1 MRLLLDTHAF
11 IWATAWPQRLSP
23 HVRNL
28 LQNLRHTLFLSAASV
43 WEISLKHALKKRDFK
58 FDEDAVTAGVDSL
71 KCEVLPIDFRH
82 VLALYRLPQLH
93 RDPFDRMLISQA
105 VADDLALI
113 TADQRLRDYK
123 LVQTI
128 W

>member
-28 LQNLRHTLFLSAASV
+28 LKSARYSLFLSAASV
-43 WEISLKHALKKRDFK
+43 WEISLKHTLKKKNFH
-58 FDEDAVTAGVDSL
+58 FDEEAIAAGVDSL
-71 KCEVLPIDFRH
+71 KCKVLPIDFRH
-82 VLALYRLPQLH
+82 VLALYRLPELH
-93 RDPFDRMLISQA
+93 RDPFDRMLLSQA
-105 VADDLALI
+105 LTDDLALI
-113 TADQRLRDYK
+113 TADEQLRDYK

>member
-1 MRLLLDTHAF
+1 VRLLLDTHVF
-11 IWATAWPQRLSP
+11 IWANAWPQRLSP

-28 LQNLRHTLFLSAASV
+28 LQNIRHTLFLSAASV
-43 WEISLKHALKKRDFK
+43 WEISLKHALKKKDFQ
-58 FDEDAVTAGVDSL
+58 FDEEAVLAGVKNL

-82 VLALYRLPQLH
+82 VLSLYRLPELH

-105 VADDLALI
+105 LTDDLALI
-113 TADQRLRDYK
+113 TADERLEDYK